1 MPLSQPHGN
10 GTTSTPSPVAYTSP
24 HSRSISPNRPIFSA
38 ASPLMSASTGKSGAQ
53 AACAAVPPASTGACT
68 QAPNT
73 SEMHAQH
80 APSRSNVTSSTC
92 RSHASALDN
101 TPHPMHPREMNGPE
115 YEHDES
121 TLPRLHEPSYEDQMK
136 LKCLAYPFARPTT
149 IRIGDVGVFAPN
161 GTFFKHFNIC
171 EPSEMPPYFIPMS
184 TPLRTEDVS
193 TFFDFDHHTYLT
205 TDSISHREEFSSGN
219 IGARFTTSAADGAI
233 LALPAGA
240 VRTELRELSK
250 FREFVTANM
259 DNFAR
264 YWRGMMLQQPELR
277 LITGQLSA
285 PYWGIATFSENT
297 DRNLTL
303 LFNQTGI
310 EKDSKYTW
318 TAPSFVKTS
327 VSGKLRFSRPS
338 DTVAVMAY
346 TISPRDGVTGKPANK
361 SSVDGGL
368 PCREV
373 GPSPHHVCDSIN
385 DRLLKMTK
393 AKIAMSHD
401 RDWVAVLTESDK
413 TLPSEPEL
421 IKRVFAA
428 NEIGHD
434 EGVTYLRWKAKRA
447 EAATPADLLKDI
459 DKLRDTLDEV
469 GESDLAKRAD
479 ILHSITENILT
490 YLRISKN
497 RDPRDSN
504 FLLSIAVTNVTE
516 EVKIMNDLRQQ
527 RASTLHLFASTM
539 WARFMTGGDVR
550 FMDQAISY
558 FQKAL
563 GVDNR
568 HEASMFE
575 LATALWMRFTRYNQL
590 QDLNEVV
597 MLYRALLFNR
607 SPNNSNVVEWL
618 NGIGLA
624 LWERYK
630 RTKAMNDMDH
640 AISYLRRASV
650 SYPVPCDPFTLSNLG
665 NILMAKARAFKD
677 TSESD
682 EAIACYRKALNTVTP
697 LHPNRS
703 AFLSNLGDALC
714 YRYERRFVLADLN
727 EAIRCYERAL
737 ELPAPHHRDRVAS
750 LKLCADKLHLR
761 YNRTADVEDLE
772 LAVKHYQ
779 EAKRQ
784 AHPQHP
790 KYASVTEALIL
801 AQRDLEN
808 YLRHRSDYAS
818 PPPSSQSSPVLEHS
832 PVPML
837 RPTSWSTTPVTHPVA
852 STTPYRTVPK
862 YRIVSR
868 SHTMKPYSRP
878 RRDSSSES
886 ESGNA
891 RGFHHHR
898 VKSPAPKSP
907 LSSFNRSPQHH
918 PKRHHT
924 MPGMPTGLPL

>member
-1 MPLSQPHGN
+1 M
-10 GTTSTPSPVAYTSP
+10 
-24 HSRSISPNRPIFSA
+24 
-38 ASPLMSASTGKSGAQ
+38 MAST
-53 AACAAVPPASTGACT
+53 C
-68 QAPNT
+68 
-73 SEMHAQH
+73 H
-80 APSRSNVTSSTC
+80 
-92 RSHASALDN
+92 SHASALDN
-101 TPHPMHPREMNGPE
+101 TPHHIHSRGMNGSE
-115 YEHDES
+115 YEHEDFTS
-121 TLPRLHEPSYEDQMK
+121 PRHHEASYENSMK
-136 LKCLAYPFARPTT
+136 LKCMAYPLAKPAT
-149 IRIGDVGVFAPN
+149 IRIGDVGVFTAN
-161 GTFFKHFNIC
+161 GTFMKHFNIC

-184 TPLRTEDVS
+184 TPLRPEDVS
-193 TFFDFDHHTYLT
+193 TFHDFDQHTYLT
-205 TDSISHREEFSSGN
+205 TD
-219 IGARFTTSAADGAI
+219 GARFTTSTAEGAI
-233 LALPAGA
+233 LALPTGA
-240 VRTELRELSK
+240 FRTELRELSK
-250 FREFVTANM
+250 FRDFVAANTE
-259 DNFAR
+259 NWTR
-264 YWRGMMLQQPELR
+264 YWRGMMLEEPELR
-277 LITGQLSA
+277 LITGQLCTQ
-285 PYWGIATFSENT
+285 YWGIATFSGNG

-303 LFNQTGI
+303 TFNQTGN
-310 EKDSKYTW
+310 EKDSRYAW

-327 VSGKLRFSRPS
+327 VFGKIRFSRPP
-338 DTVAVMAY
+338 DTLAVMAY
-346 TISPRDGVTGKPANK
+346 TISPRDGVVTSSGKLAGK
-361 SSVDGGL
+361 SPVDGEM

-373 GPSPHHVCDSIN
+373 GPSPHHICDSIN

-393 AKIAMSHD
+393 AKIAISHD

-413 TLPSEPEL
+413 ALPSEAEL
-421 IKRVFAA
+421 IKRIFAA
-428 NEIGHD
+428 NELCHE
-434 EGVTYLRWKAKRA
+434 EGVTFLRWKPKRT

-504 FLLSIAVTNVTE
+504 FLLSIAVGNVTE

-527 RASTLHLFASTM
+527 RASTMHLFASTM

-563 GVDNR
+563 SVDNR

-607 SPNNSNVVEWL
+607 SPNNPNVVEWL

-630 RTKAMNDMDH
+630 RTKAMSDMDH

-650 SYPVPCDPFTLSNLG
+650 SYPAPCDPFTLSNLG

-682 EAIACYRKALNTVTP
+682 EAIACYRKALNNVTP

-714 YRYERRFVLADLN
+714 YRYERRFVIADLN
-727 EAIRCYERAL
+727 EAIRCYERAI

-761 YNRTADVEDLE
+761 WNRTADVEDLE
-772 LAVKHYQ
+772 MAVKHYQ
-779 EAKRQ
+779 EAKRH

-790 KYASVTEALIL
+790 KYASVAEALIL

-808 YLRHRSDYAS
+808 SIPRARTLSRSNVETNLMVHDTVPSCSRDNPLSNDAQVPNCFAIAYDEALFA
-818 PPPSSQSSPVLEHS
+818 PSS
-832 PVPML
+832 
-837 RPTSWSTTPVTHPVA
+837 
-852 STTPYRTVPK
+852 
-862 YRIVSR
+862 
-868 SHTMKPYSRP
+868 
-878 RRDSSSES
+878 
-886 ESGNA
+886 
-891 RGFHHHR
+891 
-898 VKSPAPKSP
+898 
-907 LSSFNRSPQHH
+907 
-918 PKRHHT
+918 
-924 MPGMPTGLPL
+924 GLFCI

>member
-1 MPLSQPHGN
+1 
-10 GTTSTPSPVAYTSP
+10 
-24 HSRSISPNRPIFSA
+24 
-38 ASPLMSASTGKSGAQ
+38 
-53 AACAAVPPASTGACT
+53 
-68 QAPNT
+68 
-73 SEMHAQH
+73 
-80 APSRSNVTSSTC
+80 
-92 RSHASALDN
+92 
-101 TPHPMHPREMNGPE
+101 
-115 YEHDES
+115 
-121 TLPRLHEPSYEDQMK
+121 
-136 LKCLAYPFARPTT
+136 
-149 IRIGDVGVFAPN
+149 
-161 GTFFKHFNIC
+161 
-171 EPSEMPPYFIPMS
+171 
-184 TPLRTEDVS
+184 
-193 TFFDFDHHTYLT
+193 
-205 TDSISHREEFSSGN
+205 
-219 IGARFTTSAADGAI
+219 
-233 LALPAGA
+233 
-240 VRTELRELSK
+240 
-250 FREFVTANM
+250 
-259 DNFAR
+259 
-264 YWRGMMLQQPELR
+264 
-277 LITGQLSA
+277 
-285 PYWGIATFSENT
+285 
-297 DRNLTL
+297 
-303 LFNQTGI
+303 
-310 EKDSKYTW
+310 
-318 TAPSFVKTS
+318 
-327 VSGKLRFSRPS
+327 
-338 DTVAVMAY
+338 
-346 TISPRDGVTGKPANK
+346 
-361 SSVDGGL
+361 
-368 PCREV
+368 
-373 GPSPHHVCDSIN
+373 
-385 DRLLKMTK
+385 
-393 AKIAMSHD
+393 
-401 RDWVAVLTESDK
+401 
-413 TLPSEPEL
+413 
-421 IKRVFAA
+421 
-428 NEIGHD
+428 
-434 EGVTYLRWKAKRA
+434 LRWKAKRI

-479 ILHSITENILT
+479 VLHSITENILT
-490 YLRISKN
+490 YLRVSKN

-504 FLLSIAVTNVTE
+504 FLLSIAVGNVTE

-527 RASTLHLFASTM
+527 RASTLYLFASTM

-550 FMDQAISY
+550 FMDQAISH

-607 SPNNSNVVEWL
+607 SPNNPNVVEWL

-640 AISYLRRASV
+640 AISYLRRASI
-650 SYPVPCDPFTLSNLG
+650 SYPAPCDPFTLSNLG

-682 EAIACYRKALNTVTP
+682 EAIVSYRKALNSVTP

-737 ELPAPHHRDRVAS
+737 ELPAPHHRDRIAS

-761 YNRTADVEDLE
+761 WNRTADVEDLE

-808 YLRHRSDYAS
+808 CMRHRSDYAS
-818 PPPSSQSSPVLEHS
+818 PPPSSQPSPVMEHS

-868 SHTMKPYSRP
+868 SHTMKPYTRP

-886 ESGNA
+886 DAGNVH
-891 RGFHHHR
+891 GFPHHR
-898 VKSPAPKSP
+898 AKSPVPKSP

-924 MPGMPTGLPL
+924 MPGMPTGIPL